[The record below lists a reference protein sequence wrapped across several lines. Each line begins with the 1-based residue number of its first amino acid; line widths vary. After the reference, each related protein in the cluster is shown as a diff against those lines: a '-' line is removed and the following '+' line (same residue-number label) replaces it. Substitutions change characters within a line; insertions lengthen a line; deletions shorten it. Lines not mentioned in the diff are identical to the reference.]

1 MENLMRIRCSPIP
14 VFSESAR
21 CTNAAAFV
29 HKTLTKSVRES
40 LGTRLSVIVP
50 YKIFVLSQYSI
61 FTTSYYSMTRRKVD
75 PSVKITHK
83 VTIHLSQAY
92 YEKLQRWLSHSNC
105 RSVSELSRSI
115 LYKEQI
121 NWYHKDASLES
132 TALELAGIRKELN
145 AIGKNIN
152 QIVHHFH
159 SMDNTNQKM
168 FHALKVVEQYKK
180 VGNKVDELLK
190 MVSEISKTWLRK

>member
-1 MENLMRIRCSPIP
+1 
-14 VFSESAR
+14 
-21 CTNAAAFV
+21 
-29 HKTLTKSVRES
+29 
-40 LGTRLSVIVP
+40 
-50 YKIFVLSQYSI
+50 
-61 FTTSYYSMTRRKVD
+61 MTRRKVD

-92 YEKLQRWLSHSNC
+92 FEKLQRWLSHSNC
-105 RSVSELSRSI
+105 RSVSELARSI

-132 TALELAGIRKELN
+132 TALELALIRKELN
-145 AIGKNIN
+145 SIGKNIN

-159 SMDNTNQKM
+159 SADKPKKKM
-168 FHALKVVEQYKK
+168 FHALKVSDEYKK
-180 VGNKVDELLK
+180 VGHKVDDLLK